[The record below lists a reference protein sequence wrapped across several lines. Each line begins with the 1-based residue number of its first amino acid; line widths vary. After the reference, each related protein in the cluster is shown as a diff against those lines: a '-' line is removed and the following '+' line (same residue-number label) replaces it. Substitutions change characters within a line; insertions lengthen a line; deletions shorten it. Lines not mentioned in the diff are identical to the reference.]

1 MEKKGF
7 AAHLAHGKSLC
18 YYPVVTREEYA
29 QGRMQRMPSSY
40 FGGSLARM
48 VSFFSQHEEIP
59 MEEMDEILEI
69 MERAKKQEQP

>member
-1 MEKKGF
+1 M
-7 AAHLAHGKSLC
+7 
-18 YYPVVTREEYA
+18 TREEYA
-29 QGRMQRMPSSY
+29 QGRMKRMLSSY

>member
-1 MEKKGF
+1 MK
-7 AAHLAHGKSLC
+7 
-18 YYPVVTREEYA
+18 
-29 QGRMQRMPSSY
+29 RMLSSY

-48 VSFFSQHEEIP
+48 VSFFSQHEELP